1 MKTFFSIIYIP
12 LKPDF
17 QEKISIGLVMSNSEK
32 TIFRI
37 SNSKLQIIKSLFSN
51 QKYNLLKSYFNNII
65 NELEPKNN
73 ELKLKIENNYS
84 HNWINDSYFSY
95 LNRYSNNLVMYSEPR
110 YLDLNVTP
118 DNFKKLF
125 EKLVF
130 NIADEVAYKK
140 VDDILTKV
148 RRKLYTKIE
157 NRVNLNVT
165 VKSSDFNELI
175 TPVDVN
181 FIGKNGVVV
190 AGQTMDFQK
199 RLYNLE
205 HDLTSFISFT
215 KAVDYSTHKKGK
227 YFLVGQ
233 EPNKKEHPKNHRTWK
248 QVKDSHLVEYVD
260 LKETEQVKDYIF
272 SNDVTPFFEKEE
284 TAD

>member
-12 LKPDF
+12 LRPDF

-37 SNSKLQIIKSLFSN
+37 SNSKLQILKGLLSN
-51 QKYNLLKSYFNNII
+51 QKYNSLKNYFNNII
-65 NELEPKNN
+65 NELEPNSKG
-73 ELKLKIENNYS
+73 LKLNIDSDNS
-84 HNWINDSYFSY
+84 HKWINESYFSY
-95 LNRYSNNLVMYSEPR
+95 LNRYSNNLVVYSEPR
-110 YLDLNVTP
+110 NINADVTS
-118 DNFKKLF
+118 DNFRKMF

-130 NIADEVAYKK
+130 NIVDEVAYKK
-140 VDDILTKV
+140 VDNILTKV
-148 RRKLYTKIE
+148 RTKLYSKIE
-157 NRVNLNVT
+157 QRVNLNVT
-165 VKSSDFNELI
+165 VKSSDFKELI

-181 FIGKNGVVV
+181 FIGKNGAVV
-190 AGQTMDFQK
+190 AGQTLDFEK

-215 KAVDYSTHKKGK
+215 KAVDYSTHDKGK

-233 EPNKKEHPKNHRTWK
+233 EPSKKEYPKNHKTWK
-248 QVKDSHLVEYVD
+248 HVKESHLVEYID
-260 LKETEQVKDYIF
+260 LRETEKVKEYII

-284 TAD
+284 TKD

>member
-12 LKPDF
+12 LRPDF

-32 TIFRI
+32 TIFKV
-37 SNSKLQIIKSLFSN
+37 SNSKLQILKSLLSN
-51 QKYNLLKSYFNNII
+51 QKYNLLKSYFHNII
-65 NELEPKNN
+65 NELEPNSKD
-73 ELKLKIENNYS
+73 LKLNIDKEYS
-84 HNWINDSYFSY
+84 HNWINESYFSY
-95 LNRYSNNLVMYSEPR
+95 LNRYSNNLVIYSEPR
-110 YLDLNVTP
+110 NINVEITS
-118 DNFKKLF
+118 DNFRRMF

-130 NIADEVAYKK
+130 NIVDEVAYKK
-140 VDDILTKV
+140 VDNILTKV
-148 RRKLYTKIE
+148 RTKLYSKIE
-157 NRVNLNVT
+157 QRVNLNVT

-181 FIGKNGVVV
+181 FIGKNGIVV
-190 AGQTMDFQK
+190 AGQTMDFEK

-215 KAVDYSTHKKGK
+215 KAVDYSTPNKGK

-248 QVKDSHLVEYVD
+248 HVKDSHLVEYVD
-260 LKETEQVKDYIF
+260 LRETEKIKQYII
-272 SNDVTPFFEKEE
+272 SNDVTPFFKKEKTTE
-284 TAD
+284 